1 MPTPAEALAS
11 AMDACRQ
18 QHQPKTM
25 GFLVASLRAFEDTHP
40 LESHSLTAKAE
51 ASATLGAE
59 SGGPCEDQWQADI
72 VKCGED
78 HPNDPGAY
86 EACVREAYRKYDN
99 C

>member
-1 MPTPAEALAS
+1 M
-11 AMDACRQ
+11 
-18 QHQPKTM
+18 
-25 GFLVASLRAFEDTHP
+25 
-40 LESHSLTAKAE
+40 TAKAE